1 MRIKY
6 WVKTIIHV
14 EFTQHSTKVYLFKL
28 NLLNIQQSLN
38 PFLFMFNEGAVGG
51 FISAPLLRN
60 KTCAK
65 KTKKEKLK
73 DGIQFQWNGEV
84 LFSNQKID
92 R

>member
-1 MRIKY
+1 
-6 WVKTIIHV
+6 
-14 EFTQHSTKVYLFKL
+14 
-28 NLLNIQQSLN
+28 
-38 PFLFMFNEGAVGG
+38 MFNEGAVGG

-73 DGIQFQWNGEV
+73 DGIKFQWNGEV